1 MILSESEKV
10 CAVDRL
16 REMEIYVAIVAA
28 GSLSAAARALGLS
41 VPVVSK
47 ELARLE
53 ERLGALLI
61 QRTTRSLTLTPEGEL
76 FHRRCTTILAD
87 VDDAEDQAARG
98 GRLEG
103 PLRITT
109 TAAFGR
115 RTLAP
120 LLAEFQDA
128 HPGVEIGLILSDRV
142 LDLVQENIDVAIRFG
157 VLADSRL
164 VARRLAASHRV
175 VCAAPAYVARHGMPE
190 RPEDLAHHRCLTI
203 GVQQPQEWVLGGP
216 DGERRVSV
224 HARLSANDGEAVHA
238 WAEAGHGLMLKTVW
252 DVAADLRAGRLVRV
266 LPEWQSLDNAIHA
279 VFQTNRLMARRTRTL
294 VEFLAVRLR
303 ELEAELGLDQRLSA
317 GTGAPARR
325 P

>member
-1 MILSESEKV
+1 M
-10 CAVDRL
+10 DRL
-16 REMEIYVAIVAA
+16 REMEIFVAIVKA

-53 ERLGALLI
+53 ERLGTLLL
-61 QRTTRSLTLTPEGEL
+61 QRTTRSLTVTPEGEL

-98 GRLEG
+98 ARLEG

-120 LLAEFQDA
+120 LLADFQHA
-128 HPGVEIGLILSDRV
+128 HPGVEVGLILSDRV
-142 LDLVQENIDVAIRFG
+142 LDLAQENIDVAIRFG
-157 VLADSRL
+157 VLPDSRL

-175 VCAAPAYVARHGMPE
+175 VCCSPDYVARHGAPG
-190 RPEDLAHHRCLTI
+190 RPEDLADHRCLTI
-203 GVQQPQEWVLGGP
+203 GIQQPQEWVLAGP
-216 DGERRVSV
+216 EGERRVAV

-238 WAEAGHGLMLKTVW
+238 WAEAGHGLMLKSIW

-266 LPEWQSLDNAIHA
+266 LPDWRSLDNAIHA
-279 VFQTNRLMARRTRTL
+279 VFQTNRLMARRTRAL
-294 VEFLAVRLR
+294 ADFLADRLGT
-303 ELEAELGLDQRLSA
+303 LEAGLDLDQRPA
-317 GTGAPARR
+317 GTAAPAAR